1 MSLARCVV
9 GHTPASFAGH
19 NVLITGANTGLGF
32 EAAVKSANL
41 GASKVFLG
49 VRDLEKGERAKQ
61 LINQRTGIREHVL
74 LWHLDMNS
82 YDSVQRFAVRASSD
96 LEHLNVALLNAGVY
110 SVNFKQSPNLLGYQ
124 NWNLSSERRDASNI
138 LHTFNDVTTFK
149 SSERYQASKLF
160 VMVITQS
167 LASVVNSTSNGVS
180 VLAVCPGFCQSEL
193 SCGHQGI
200 ATSILRGLLNMLVL
214 RTTEQGARTLVSGA
228 ALGPESHGKFWFDDE
243 LHQVS
248 APEFSGDDGK
258 KLQHKIWDE
267 IIWALK
273 KDVHGLVDVPK

>member
-1 MSLARCVV
+1 MQ
-9 GHTPASFAGH
+9 GFIASISS
-19 NVLITGANTGLGF
+19 N
-32 EAAVKSANL
+32 
-41 GASKVFLG
+41 
-49 VRDLEKGERAKQ
+49 R
-61 LINQRTGIREHVL
+61 RTDRRRHSRST
-74 LWHLDMNS
+74 S
-82 YDSVQRFAVRASSD
+82 YLQHCWLF
-96 LEHLNVALLNAGVY
+96 Y
-110 SVNFKQSPNLLGYQ
+110 SCRNCSNLLGYQ